1 MEKTKQF
8 FILRLL
14 YPWNSPGKNTGVGG
28 HSLLQG
34 IFLAPGSNP
43 GPLMQTNFL
52 PPESPGKIKIKG
64 GERTSTKKK
73 KMIEFKKVTNI

>member
-34 IFLAPGSNP
+34 IFLAQGSNP
-43 GPLMQTNFL
+43 GPLMQANFL
-52 PPESPGKIKIKG
+52 PSEPPGKTKIKG
-64 GERTSTKKK
+64 GKGLPQKKK
-73 KMIEFKKVTNI
+73 